1 MVECWFISNEG
12 SCIVCVA
19 VASIGLHH
27 ITCLPSSEN
36 SCIIPASKIRRM
48 TDHGINQ
55 FSPGPCAYTS
65 TDTQSAFH
73 KHLGW
78 QGWQH
83 DTSNVTLWVLDVS
96 CWVVFIPIKP
106 QKTMKPLK
114 PVGFNNNLRDSNPHG
129 PWDHGTLGRPT
140 PPPLVQH
147 PKPVMHVMN
156 PRDLVPTGRTS
167 RSRVLRVSLVFW
179 ERRSLNPKNQVD
191 SGWTMIFPYPKITGT
206 SRGFMKLV
214 FWGVN
219 VWAIVVGGDVHV

>member
-1 MVECWFISNEG
+1 
-12 SCIVCVA
+12 
-19 VASIGLHH
+19 
-27 ITCLPSSEN
+27 
-36 SCIIPASKIRRM
+36 M

-78 QGWQH
+78 QVWQH

-96 CWVVFIPIKP
+96 WWVVFIPLKP
-106 QKTMKPLK
+106 QKTMKL
-114 PVGFNNNLRDSNPHG
+114 VSFNNHPRFQPHG
-129 PWDHGTLGRPT
+129 FAPPTPQPRRGPFNGTLGRPT

-147 PKPVMHVMN
+147 PKPVMRVTN

-179 ERRSLNPKNQVD
+179 ERSWMDDDVPLSKNETFQ
-191 SGWTMIFPYPKITGT
+191 
-206 SRGFMKLV
+206 GFHEVSFL
-214 FWGVN
+214 GV
-219 VWAIVVGGDVHV
+219 